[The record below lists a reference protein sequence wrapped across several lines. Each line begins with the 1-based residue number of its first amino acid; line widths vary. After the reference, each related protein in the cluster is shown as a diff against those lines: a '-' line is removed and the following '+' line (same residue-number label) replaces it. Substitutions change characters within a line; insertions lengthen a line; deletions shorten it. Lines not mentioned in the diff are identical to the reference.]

1 MQHNQKWNK
10 GREILEVG
18 GGSHVKKEI
27 KYWGLCCGIG
37 GEWGQV
43 YI

>member
-27 KYWGLCCGIG
+27 IGALCCGIG